1 MKKTLVVG
9 VVVAVVLLAW
19 QRTHDDATLVTDSEP
34 ETYAAVSAPD
44 LGLAFQYRTAPNGY
58 VLHTLEKNEQTD
70 PDFERL
76 YTLMLATD
84 YEFMQGQLEAS
95 EWPPSIGITVYKN
108 SNHETASTWVDAHP
122 EFSNSQLIAGA
133 VNRDVTVAGVRAVR
147 YTVDGLYLV
156 DTIVVANGEFIYVL
170 TGAYLDVETL
180 IRKDFAVVVDSVQFT
195 SLSAE

>member
-84 YEFMQGQLEAS
+84 YEFMQGQLDAS

-108 SNHETASTWVDAHP
+108 SNHETTSTWVDAHP

-133 VNRDVTVAGVRAVR
+133 VNRDVTVAGVHAVR

-170 TGAYLDVETL
+170 TGAYLEFDS
-180 IRKDFAVVVDSVQFT
+180 IIHHDFEVFAESLQFVPLN
-195 SLSAE
+195 S